1 MLEVEYNRKGD
12 NVGMGVQGG
21 KGENVRIG
29 VQGGRKC
36 YIGGENME
44 GENAGRGVHSV
55 QGGR

>member
-1 MLEVEYNRKGD
+1 MLGWEYRE
-12 NVGMGVQGG
+12 
-21 KGENVRIG
+21 GENVRIG